1 MERIAERNGV
11 LYVND
16 SKATNP
22 ASTAPALAAY
32 PPDAGRPRI
41 HWILGGVAKSDDLD
55 DCAPHFGNVA
65 TAYTIGEAGPR
76 FAEILRSEEH
86 TSELQSLMRNSYS
99 VFCLKKQKKKASK

>member
-65 TAYTIGEAGPR
+65 TAYTIGEAG
-76 FAEILRSEEH
+76 RSEEH
-86 TSELQSLMRNSYS
+86 TSELQSLMRNSYA
-99 VFCLKKQKKKASK
+99 VFCLKKTNTTKTNYTHKT

>member
-55 DCAPHFGNVA
+55 DCAPHFCNFA
-65 TAYTIGEAGPR
+65 TAYTIGEAVPR
-76 FAEILRSEEH
+76 FAEILRP
-86 TSELQSLMRNSYS
+86 LMPVDRKSRRMNSSY
-99 VFCLKKQKKKASK
+99 

>member
-41 HWILGGVAKSDDLD
+41 HWILGGVATSDDLD
-55 DCAPHFGNVA
+55 ECAPHFGNVA
-65 TAYTIGEAGPR
+65 TAYTLGEAGPR
-76 FAEILRSEEH
+76 FSGIMRPYMPVAEGK
-86 TSELQSLMRNSYS
+86 SLLHARGPG
-99 VFCLKKQKKKASK
+99 

>member
-76 FAEILRSEEH
+76 FAEILRPLKTGRAPGREKRG
-86 TSELQSLMRNSYS
+86 QSGW
-99 VFCLKKQKKKASK
+99 